1 MYMIYSEYANP
12 HRQRRAN
19 GCLMLELE
27 LEENE
32 ESLLMVIGSLWG
44 NENIILTVMMTAQMS
59 EYTKTTKLNTL
70 MSQLYIVHITLSKK
84 EGIC

>member
-1 MYMIYSEYANP
+1 MKLVIKEHMLYNYMYMIYSEYANP
-12 HRQRRAN
+12 HRQRRAS

-59 EYTKTTKLNTL
+59 EYTKTTK
-70 MSQLYIVHITLSKK
+70 
-84 EGIC
+84 